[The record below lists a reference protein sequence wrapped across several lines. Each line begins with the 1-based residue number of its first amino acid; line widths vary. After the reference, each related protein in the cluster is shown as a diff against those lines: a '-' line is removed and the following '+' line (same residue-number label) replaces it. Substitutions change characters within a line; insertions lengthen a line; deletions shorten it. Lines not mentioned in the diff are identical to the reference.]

1 MTYGTRGSYTM
12 NNTERLFLQTL
23 PRWSGVAVISIAEKL
38 SDMWIRGESAGH
50 HSGVP
55 YDQDGIDRL
64 RTEILKDFISTP
76 SVPAFKP
83 GGPIQTVDDLDSDVQ
98 RRQQKPMPQPGKFLS
113 KVLPKEEFA
122 IVKERWAVT
131 PVNEIAPKPKEKKSL
146 NRKAGQ

>member
-1 MTYGTRGSYTM
+1 M
-12 NNTERLFLQTL
+12 NNTERLFLHTL

-64 RTEILKDFISTP
+64 RTEILKDFTSTP

-98 RRQQKPMPQPGKFLS
+98 RRQQKPMPPAGKFLS
-113 KVLPKEEFA
+113 KVLSKEEFA
-122 IVKERWAVT
+122 TVKERWIVT
-131 PVNEIAPKPKEKKSL
+131 ASEITPKPKEKK
-146 NRKAGQ
+146 RPD